1 MNARVRK
8 KASDVFRETEFLLAE
23 KVPFS
28 KALPQIKDIVIEI
41 TESNGFQK
49 SERRYQKSNFPGE
62 YVDCSNTLCY
72 NGGIQIGSMVRDMVL
87 ANKTVSKISRSC
99 QGYEGSP
106 KGRRRYR
113 PCIHFFWVEIT
124 IEYY

>member
-28 KALPQIKDIVIEI
+28 KAFPQIKDIVIEI